1 MTDIE
6 AAQNVVDDGLD
17 EDNDLIELRE
27 GAGSVSVILVT
38 QVLTSVA
45 APFAIGFFIA
55 FTTLQ

>member
-38 QVLTSVA
+38 
-45 APFAIGFFIA
+45 
-55 FTTLQ
+55 